1 MSGMSGRLV
10 LVAVA
15 AVVAGLMVAT
25 PAWADPSPPPELAAP
40 PPVEPLPATPP
51 PDGTA
56 AAAPAPASVTSAKAP
71 EPAPSAFDV
80 GAPAPAPGERPAFY
94 ERAWFWTVLGVVAVT
109 GFIILMSTSSQGPA
123 APSTD
128 LGSMRAF

>member
-1 MSGMSGRLV
+1 MSGRSV
-10 LVAVA
+10 LVVVA
-15 AVVAGLMVAT
+15 IAAGVAGLMMAA

-40 PPVEPLPATPP
+40 PPVEPLPASAPAMPP
-51 PDGTA
+51 PNSTT
-56 AAAPAPASVTSAKAP
+56 APASVTSAKAP

-80 GAPAPAPGERPAFY
+80 GAPAAAPGERPAFY
-94 ERAWFWTVLGVVAVT
+94 ERAWFWTALGVVAVT